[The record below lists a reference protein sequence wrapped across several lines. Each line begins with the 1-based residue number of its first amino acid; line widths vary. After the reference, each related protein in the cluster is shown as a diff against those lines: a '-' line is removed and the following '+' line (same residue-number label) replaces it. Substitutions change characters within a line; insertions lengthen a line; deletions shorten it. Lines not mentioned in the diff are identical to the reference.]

1 MNTCVDFDNHTIKS
15 KPVFCQAGV
24 VVHICKMGGTQ
35 EAEKMKGS
43 SRPVSAAARE
53 PVLRIIT

>member
-1 MNTCVDFDNHTIKS
+1 VDFDNHTIKS